1 MVVLVTLLSLVVAL
15 LALLVAGLLRSH
27 AEIVRALHDLGAD
40 IGSRSAVRSRVA
52 AAPTSG
58 SRVPSDLVGTSAGG
72 DAVSIGVVGARH
84 STLLA
89 FLSSGCHTCA
99 DFWEA
104 FAETDALDVPGDAR
118 LVIVTKDGG
127 EESISKIQKLEPADV
142 PVVMSS
148 SAWKAYDVPVVPYF
162 VFVDG
167 PSRQIIG
174 EGAAPNWGQVGSL
187 LGQALED
194 AGLVDGD
201 GRPRRHPRVRPRSDA
216 DREARVDHA
225 LLAAGISPGDASL
238 YPKHAED
245 LQAPDEPTGRTP

>member
-1 MVVLVTLLSLVVAL
+1 MVVLVTLLGTVVAL
-15 LALLVAGLLRSH
+15 LALLVAGLLRRH

-40 IGSRSAVRSRVA
+40 IGSRSVGSEVA
-52 AAPTSG
+52 ARTPGSRAPT
-58 SRVPSDLVGTSAGG
+58 DLIGTTAGG

-99 DFWEA
+99 GFWEG
-104 FAETDALDVPGDAR
+104 FADADALDVPGDAR

-127 EESISKIQKLEPADV
+127 DESTSKIQELEPADA

-148 SAWKAYDVPVVPYF
+148 SAWEAYDVPVVPYF

-174 EGAAPNWGQVGSL
+174 EGAAANWAQVKSL
-187 LGQALED
+187 LGQALDD

-201 GRPRRHPRVRPRSDA
+201 GRYRRHARVRHRNGA
-216 DREARVDHA
+216 DREARVDYE
-225 LLAAGISPGDASL
+225 LLAAGIKPGDASL
-238 YPKHAED
+238 YPRHADD
-245 LQAPDEPTGRTP
+245 LQAPDEPVGRTR